1 MLPLSPL
8 QEGLLFLASYDD
20 RGADVYTVQIELTVR
35 GELDPARL
43 RAALAAVLARHPNLR
58 VCLRP
63 RRSGE
68 YVQLVPER
76 AEVPWTEHD
85 LRTRP
90 DPDAEWAR
98 LCAQDRGIRFDLSR
112 PPLLRAALARTAAD
126 EHRFLLTV
134 HHLLLD
140 GWSVPLL
147 GRELFEHYAGRT
159 PPPVRPYR
167 DYLRWVTAQ
176 DTDAAAASWRAALS
190 GVDTP
195 TLLAPGAPPAAGDP
209 ATLPVALP
217 PGLADGVAGLA
228 RSCGVTVNT
237 VVQAAWALVLARTLG
252 RDDVVFGTTVS
263 GRVPEVPGIESMLG
277 LFINTLPVRVALR
290 PGERAAAWLSRI
302 QAEQAAVMDHQYLGL
317 ARIQRETGLGELF
330 DSLVVVESYPVDAE
344 ALAGAETAAGLQVTG
359 GQIRDATH
367 YPVTVL
373 AEQDPDL
380 TLVLRH
386 RLDVVDADAAA
397 ELAARTV
404 AALSAL
410 VADPQAPVA
419 GIGLDTPADR
429 ERSAAALAPPAGATA
444 PGRAP
449 ATIPQARAELTAAHG
464 PAIAQRTAVVDG
476 DRRFSHAELDDWAA
490 RIAGPLLARGAGPE
504 TRIGLYLPR
513 SAELVAA
520 VLGVLRSGAAYVP
533 LDPNHPAERTAA
545 ILADTSPLL
554 VLAAPGADPARF
566 AGTPVVALPGPGDP
580 ADPGAP
586 EVPAVPPGLHPDH
599 AAYVIHT
606 SGSTGR
612 PKGVVVGH
620 GNVTRLLD
628 ATDGW
633 FGFGPD
639 DVWTLFHSYAFDF
652 SVWELFGPLLTGGT
666 VVVVDHDTARSPE
679 DLHALLR
686 RERVTVLNQTPSAFA
701 GLDAADAA
709 NPAGLPDL
717 RAVVFGGEALEPRT
731 LAGWYGRH
739 PDRPRLVNMY
749 GITETTV
756 HVTYRPLDPAS
767 AAAGG
772 SPIGGPIPDLQ
783 LELLDGGLAPV
794 LPGATGELYVGGA
807 GVARGY
813 LGRPGLTASRFVAAP
828 GGARRYRSGDL
839 GRIRPGGVVEHLG
852 RADDQV
858 KVRGFRIEPGEVE
871 VVLAAH
877 PDVGRAAVVA
887 RDDGTGP
894 RLVGYLVPTGPAPV
908 DPAAVRAHAAALL
921 PEHMVPAVLVV
932 LDAIPLTG
940 NGKID
945 RRALPDPA
953 PGAGSGRAPG
963 TPVEAVLADLVG
975 GILGI
980 GTVGADD
987 DFFSLGGDSISSIA
1001 LVTRARAA
1009 GLTLRPRDVFEH
1021 RTVAALARA
1030 ALAAPGDAGD
1040 VPPALRIAGTG
1051 RVPLL
1056 PVAHDLLAD
1065 GGPIRA
1071 TSQARL
1077 LRAPAGLRTADLV
1090 AGVQALLDT
1099 HDLLRARLVPGDD
1112 PVLEVPEP
1120 GTGGTGGTIDAAAL
1134 VETVP
1139 AAPGDPAARE
1149 HGLGVPAR
1157 LDPERGIMLRVV
1169 HYPAGP
1175 DVEGRVLLVVHH
1187 LAVDGV
1193 SWRIL
1198 VADLAAAVAAAA
1210 AGYRPSPDP
1219 VGTPFRAW
1227 AIAARAAAD
1236 ELDDEIDHWRSV
1248 TAGAQPRRLPDPRRD
1263 TVATARTVRRTIAAD
1278 RTAAL
1283 LEVAARFRA
1292 GPAELLLAGVGAALD
1307 LSDGR
1312 TARTVDVEG
1321 HGREEDLVPGAD
1333 LTRTVGWF
1341 TSMHPVRLEPQPDP
1355 AARLKAAK
1363 EALRAAPRGGIGH
1376 GLLVTAGRLPAHR
1389 GEALVNYL
1397 GRFDT
1402 GGASGASAAWT
1413 GAPEAATL
1421 GGAADPGRPVSHA
1434 LIVNAVLD
1442 DGELVLDLTAP
1453 AALRPGAELDRL
1465 ADAVVDGIDAGYAP
1479 DAGGRT
1485 PSDLLATGL
1494 TQAEVDA
1501 LERDR
1506 PGFVDA
1512 WPLTPLQQ
1520 GMAFHTAAIGDGP
1533 DVYTVQW
1540 SYDLTG
1546 ELDPGRLRSAADA
1559 LLTRHE
1565 NLRVA
1570 LHPRAGGGFV
1580 QVVAAP
1586 GLAAPWS
1593 EVDLTGAAD
1602 PEAAA
1607 DALAAADRLQRFDP
1621 AIAPLLRFALV
1632 RFAPGRHRLLFTSH
1646 HLLLDGWSTPLLVRE
1661 LLQLAAGGAAG
1672 PVPVP
1677 YREHL
1682 RLLAARDTAAA
1693 ERAWSAALADLD
1705 EPTLLG
1711 PPGGAPEPVL
1721 PVRIEVPVTTAET
1734 AELVALGRRTGVT
1747 VNTLVQVAWGLALA
1761 RGLGRD
1767 DVVFGAVVSGRPA
1780 DLPGAQEMVGLFVET
1795 VPVRVR
1801 LRPGETVAELTRRVQ
1816 DEQAGLLEHQHLG
1829 LAAIGRAAGSR
1840 ELFDTLTVFESYP
1853 VDTEAL
1859 ARAQADAGLVVSAVQ
1874 GRDATEHPLTVT
1886 AAVQDGRL
1894 LLSLE
1899 HRPDV
1904 VGPVPAAR
1912 WTARLR
1918 GALTALTADPQAPVA
1933 TVDLLGADRDRIVAA
1948 GRGPAP
1954 EPVPESLLGELLA
1967 GLAAAAPDR
1976 TALVAEDGSHNTAEL
1991 AAQVHRLARVL
2002 AGGAGSGGTAGGA
2015 GSGGTTGGAG
2025 SECAAG
2031 PERTVAVLL
2040 ARSAD
2045 AVIAPLAC
2053 WAAGAV
2059 YLPVDPALPDERL
2072 RMLLE
2077 ESESVLV
2084 VTTADLAHRV
2094 PATVPAL
2101 VLDTPD
2107 VRARLAAADPAPLT
2121 DADRTAPLH
2130 PGNAAYLIFTSG
2142 STGRP
2147 KGVVVD
2153 HASTLGLL
2161 AAHRAG
2167 LHAGRGRLRVL
2178 HGAAFSF
2185 DAAIDPLLWLLDG
2198 HELHLRDVLGDPD
2211 AVVATVRRDR
2221 IDHVDLP
2228 PSFLRA
2234 ALDAGLLTGEHR
2246 PSLVVTGGEA
2256 VPSGLWDDLAA
2267 AGTDAVN
2274 VYGPTEATV
2283 DAVTAPVL
2291 PGDPVIG
2298 TPLAGTVAEVRG
2310 PGLELLGDGVTGE
2323 LYLGGPGVARGYRG
2337 LPALTASRFVAAPD
2351 GARRYRTGDLVRRRA
2366 DGALEF
2372 AGRVDEQVKIRG
2384 FRIEPGEVAAALL
2397 AHPDVGQAAVVARE
2411 DTPGVRRLVGYLVA
2425 APGRVPDPA
2434 AVREAIRATLPEHLV
2449 PAALVLLDALPLT
2462 RHGKLDRAALP
2473 EPEITGAAGRAA
2485 EQGPEAV
2492 LAALF
2497 AELLGV
2503 AEVGADDD
2511 FFALGGDSIVSL
2523 GLVGRARAAG
2533 LVLSPRDV
2541 FTRRT
2546 PAELARAAATHADAA
2561 PVSRPVVDPVGPV
2574 PNTPMLAELLA
2585 GGSAGL
2591 ARYAQIRVL
2600 VTPAGLDPAVLRGAF
2615 ARLLA
2620 VHHVL
2625 RARITGTGPERLLHV
2640 DPETDVDDVL
2650 RTVAPGPV
2658 GAEELRAAATAE
2670 LDALDPFTEPLLR
2683 AVYLPGTGGTGRLLM
2698 VAHHTGVDAVSWRV
2712 LAADLA
2718 AAVDGIEPAPEPV
2731 TWREWARMQ
2740 SDAVPAARA
2749 GLPGW
2754 LGVLGGE
2761 DPPLGTRR
2769 VDPGTDTLATV
2780 RELTVSVDAATTTAL
2795 LERLPLLYRC
2805 GPDEVL
2811 LAATAIAVRRW
2822 RRDELDED
2830 HTSVLVDLE
2839 GHGRDAAGLDLSR
2852 TVGWFTTLRPVRL
2865 DVGDLDPAAV
2875 AGGGQAAGALLKRVK
2890 EQLRTAPVDGYGLL
2904 RHLDPESGPAL
2915 AGLPAPQLLVNHL
2928 GRLDPPGAAGS
2939 AWSGAPEAG
2948 ALGGAADAA
2957 LPARHT
2963 VTVDTAVEPDGALRA
2978 SWGYCASVL
2987 TAAEAQAL
2995 ADAWTDA
3002 LRGLARHA
3010 DAGDAG
3016 GLTPSDLLVP
3026 GLDQDQIDR
3035 LENLWRAP

>member
-1 MLPLSPL
+1 MAAPTRATGQRQGRGGLSDVLPLSPL

-20 RGADVYTVQIELTVR
+20 RAADVYTVQIELTVR
-35 GELDPARL
+35 GAFEPARL
-43 RAALAAVLARHPNLR
+43 RAALAAVLDRHPNLR

-85 LRTRP
+85 LRDRP
-90 DPDAEWAR
+90 DPGAEWAL
-98 LCAQDRGIRFDLSR
+98 LCARDRGIRFDLSR

-176 DTDAAAASWRAALS
+176 DTGAAAASWRAALS
-190 GVDTP
+190 GVDEP

-209 ATLPVALP
+209 ATLPVPLP

-263 GRVPEVPGIESMLG
+263 GRVPEVTGIESMLG

-290 PGERAAAWLSRI
+290 PGEPVAGWLSRI

-344 ALAGAETAAGLQVTG
+344 ALAGAESAAGLQVTG

-380 TLVLRH
+380 TLVLRY
-386 RLDVVDADAAA
+386 RPDVVGDGP
-397 ELAARTV
+397 ARTLADRAV

-410 VADPQAPVA
+410 VADPQAPV
-419 GIGLDTPADR
+419 GRIGLDTPADR
-429 ERSAAALAPPAGATA
+429 ERSAAALAPPPGATA
-444 PGRAP
+444 PDRAP
-449 ATIPQARAELTAAHG
+449 STIPQARAALLAAHG
-464 PAIAQRTAVVDG
+464 AAVAQRTAVVDG
-476 DRRFSHAELDDWAA
+476 DRRFTHAELDRWAA
-490 RIAGPLLARGAGPE
+490 RIAAPLLARGAGPE

-545 ILADTSPLL
+545 ILADTAPLL
-554 VLAAPGADPARF
+554 VLAAPGTDPARF
-566 AGTPVVALPGPGDP
+566 AGTPVVTLPGTADP
-580 ADPGAP
+580 ADPADPDGPDGPGAP
-586 EVPAVPPGLHPDH
+586 EVPEVPAGLHPEH

-628 ATDGW
+628 ATGGW

-679 DLHALLR
+679 ELHALLR

-709 NPAGLPDL
+709 SPAGLPDL
-717 RAVVFGGEALEPRT
+717 RTVVFGGEALEPRT
-731 LAGWYGRH
+731 LAGWFGRH
-739 PDRPRLVNMY
+739 PDRPQLVNMY

-772 SPIGGPIPDLQ
+772 SPIGGPVPDLH

-839 GRIRPGGVVEHLG
+839 GRIRPDGVVEHLG

-871 VVLAAH
+871 VALAGH

-887 RDDGTGP
+887 RDDGSGA
-894 RLVGYLVPTGPAPV
+894 RLVGYLVPAGPAPV
-908 DPAAVRAHAAALL
+908 DPAAVRSHAAALL

-932 LDAIPLTG
+932 LDEIPLTG

-953 PGAGSGRAPG
+953 PVAGSGRAPA

-975 GILGI
+975 GVLGT

-1030 ALAAPGDAGD
+1030 ALAAPAGDAA
-1040 VPPALRIAGTG
+1040 PALRVAGTG

-1056 PVAHDLLAD
+1056 PVAHDLLTA
-1065 GGPIRA
+1065 GGPVRA

-1077 LRAPAGLRTADLV
+1077 LRAPADLRTADLV

-1099 HDLLRARLVPGDD
+1099 HDLLRARLVPGPD
-1112 PVLEVPEP
+1112 PVLDVPEP
-1120 GTGGTGGTIDAAAL
+1120 GGTGPAGTVDAAML

-1175 DVEGRVLLVVHH
+1175 GVEGRVLLVVHH

-1236 ELDDEIDHWRSV
+1236 GLDGELGHWRSV
-1248 TAGAQPRRLPDPRRD
+1248 TDGVRPGPLPDPQRD
-1263 TVATARTVRRTIAAD
+1263 TVATARTVRRTVPAD

-1283 LEVAARFRA
+1283 LQVATRFRA
-1292 GPAELLLAGVGAALD
+1292 GPAELLLAGVATALD
-1307 LSDGR
+1307 RTDGR
-1312 TARTVDVEG
+1312 AVRTADVEG

-1341 TSMHPVRLEPQPDP
+1341 TSVRPVRLEPQPDQV
-1355 AARLKAAK
+1355 ARLTAVK

-1376 GLLVTAGRLPAHR
+1376 GLLVAAGRLPAHR
-1389 GEALVNYL
+1389 SEVLVNYL
-1397 GRFDT
+1397 GRFDAD
-1402 GGASGASAAWT
+1402 GPAGAPWT
-1413 GAPEAATL
+1413 GAPEAAAL
-1421 GGAADPGRPVSHA
+1421 GGSADPGRPVSHA
-1434 LIVNAVLD
+1434 LVVNAVLD
-1442 DGELVLDLTAP
+1442 GGELVLDLTAP
-1453 AALRPGAELDRL
+1453 AALRPGDELDRL
-1465 ADAVVDGIDAGYAP
+1465 ADAVVAGIDAGYPA

-1520 GMAFHTAAIGDGP
+1520 GMAFHSAAIGDGP

-1546 ELDPGRLRSAADA
+1546 DPGRLRAAADA

-1570 LHPRAGGGFV
+1570 LHPSATGGFV

-1586 GLAAPWS
+1586 GLTAPWS
-1593 EVDLTGAAD
+1593 EVDLAGAAD
-1602 PEAAA
+1602 PDAAA
-1607 DALAAADRLQRFDP
+1607 DALAAADRTRPFDP
-1621 AIAPLLRFALV
+1621 GTAPLLRFTLV
-1632 RFAPGRHRLLFTSH
+1632 RFGPDRHRLLFTSH

-1661 LLQLAAGGAAG
+1661 LLQLAGGGDAG
-1672 PVPVP
+1672 PAPVA

-1693 ERAWSAALADLD
+1693 ERAWAAALADLD
-1705 EPTLLG
+1705 GPTLLG

-1721 PVRIEVPVTTAET
+1721 PDRVALPVDAQRTA
-1734 AELVALGRRTGVT
+1734 ALVALGRRTGVT

-1780 DLPGAQEMVGLFVET
+1780 DLPGAEEMIGLFVET

-1801 LRPGETVAELTRRVQ
+1801 LRPGETLAALARRVQ
-1816 DEQAGLLEHQHLG
+1816 DEQAALLEHQHLG

-1859 ARAQADAGLVVSAVQ
+1859 ARAQSDAGLTVSAVH
-1874 GRDATEHPLTVT
+1874 GRDATEHPVTVT
-1886 AAVQDGRL
+1886 AALQDGRL

-1904 VGPVPAAR
+1904 VGPAAAR
-1912 WTARLR
+1912 EWGDRLL
-1918 GALTALTADPQAPVA
+1918 GALAALTADPQAPVG

-1948 GRGPAP
+1948 GRGPDPA
-1954 EPVPESLLGELLA
+1954 PVPERLLGDLLP
-1967 GLAAAAPDR
+1967 GLAATAPDR
-1976 TALVAEDGSHNTAEL
+1976 TALVTDDGALGTAEL
-1991 AAQVHRLARVL
+1991 AARVHRLARLL
-2002 AGGAGSGGTAGGA
+2002 AS
-2015 GSGGTTGGAG
+2015 
-2025 SECAAG
+2025 G

-2040 ARSAD
+2040 ARTAD

-2072 RMLLE
+2072 RLLLD
-2077 ESESVLV
+2077 ESDAALV
-2084 VTTADLAHRV
+2084 VTTADLAHRI
-2094 PATVPAL
+2094 PAAVPAL
-2101 VLDTPD
+2101 VLDTPQ
-2107 VRARLAAADPAPLT
+2107 VRALLAAADPAPLT
-2121 DADRTAPLH
+2121 DADRSAPLH
-2130 PGNAAYLIFTSG
+2130 PGHAAYLIFTSG

-2147 KGVVVD
+2147 KGVLVE
-2153 HASTLGLL
+2153 HASVLGLL

-2211 AVVATVRRDR
+2211 AVVTTVRRDR

-2234 ALDAGLLTGEHR
+2234 ALDAGLLTGAHR

-2256 VPSGLWDDLAA
+2256 VPPALWDDLAA

-2283 DAVTAPVL
+2283 DAVTAPVG
-2291 PGDPVIG
+2291 PGGPVIG

-2337 LPALTASRFVAAPD
+2337 DPARTAERFVAAPG

-2372 AGRVDEQVKIRG
+2372 AGRADEQVKIRG
-2384 FRIEPGEVAAALL
+2384 FRIEPAEVAAALA
-2397 AHPDVGQAAVVARE
+2397 AHPDVAEAAVVARE
-2411 DTPGVRRLVGYLVA
+2411 DVPGVRRLVGYLTA
-2425 APGRVPDPA
+2425 APDRVPDPA
-2434 AVREAIRATLPEHLV
+2434 AVREAVRATLPDHLV

-2473 EPEITGAAGRAA
+2473 EPEITGSSGRAA
-2485 EQGPEAV
+2485 GQGPEAV
-2492 LAALF
+2492 LAGLF

-2503 AEVGADDD
+2503 DRVGADDD

-2546 PAELARAAATHADAA
+2546 PAELARAAAAHAADAPA
-2561 PVSRPVVDPVGPV
+2561 PRPAVDPVGPV

-2585 GGSAGL
+2585 GDAATAL

-2600 VTPAGLDPAVLRGAF
+2600 VTPAGLDPAVLREAF

-2625 RARITGTGPERLLHV
+2625 RARITGTGPERALHI
-2640 DPETDVDDVL
+2640 DPAPGTCTGGVL
-2650 RTVAPGPV
+2650 RIAAPGPT
-2658 GAEELRAAATAE
+2658 GTAELRAAATAE
-2670 LDALDPFTEPLLR
+2670 LDALDPFTGPLLR
-2683 AVYLPGTGGTGRLLM
+2683 AVHLPGTGGTGRLLM
-2698 VAHHTGVDAVSWRV
+2698 VAHHSCIDAVSWRV
-2712 LAADLA
+2712 IAADLA
-2718 AAVDGIEPAPEPV
+2718 AAVAGTEPDPEPV
-2731 TWREWARMQ
+2731 TWREWALMQ
-2740 SDAVPAARA
+2740 SGAVPAARA

-2754 LGVLGGE
+2754 LAVLGGE

-2769 VDPGTDTLATV
+2769 VDPATDTLASV
-2780 RELTVSVDAATTTAL
+2780 RELTVTVDAATTAAL
-2795 LERLPLLYRC
+2795 LDRLPLLYRC

-2811 LAATAIAVRRW
+2811 LAAVAIAVRRW
-2822 RRDELDED
+2822 RRDELGEE

-2852 TVGWFTTLRPVRL
+2852 TVGWFTALRPVRL
-2865 DVGDLDPAAV
+2865 DTGDLDPAAV
-2875 AGGGQAAGALLKRVK
+2875 DDGGPAAGALVKQVK

-2928 GRLDPPGAAGS
+2928 GRLDPPGAAGA
-2939 AWSGAPEAG
+2939 AWSGAPEAS

-2963 VTVDTAVEPDGALRA
+2963 VTVDTAVGPDGALRA
-2978 SWGYCASVL
+2978 SWAYCASVL
-2987 TAAEAQAL
+2987 TDAEARSL
-2995 ADAWTDA
+2995 ADAWTGA
-3002 LRGLARHA
+3002 LHGLARHA

-3026 GLDQDQIDR
+3026 GLDQAQIDR